1 MYEREHQGQIGVR
14 SGSDDDSD
22 DNGDNNYDDD
32 YDDDAYTDTKAVLM
46 MLPAIMIVGMNDG
59 VNFYLNELQCSEFLV
74 HSKRT
79 TIMVVVM
86 MLMATMRTTM
96 MTTTI

>member
-1 MYEREHQGQIGVR
+1 
-14 SGSDDDSD
+14 
-22 DNGDNNYDDD
+22 
-32 YDDDAYTDTKAVLM
+32 

-86 MLMATMRTTM
+86 MLMATMRTAM